1 MAVCHILPE
10 LTVKRNFLAVYFV
23 NTNPEEGIVKVL
35 LSEKKLTVLSDDSQ
49 NISKKSNTDCYTERP
64 SATFCNRTYSI
75 LEDFGY
81 ARNKNLH
88 T

>member
-1 MAVCHILPE
+1 MAVYHILPE
-10 LTVKRNFLAVYFV
+10 LKVKRIFPVVYFV

-35 LSEKKLTVLSDDSQ
+35 LYEKELTVLSDDSQ

-64 SATFCNRTYSI
+64 NATFCNRTYSI

-81 ARNKNLH
+81 TRNKNLH

>member
-1 MAVCHILPE
+1 M
-10 LTVKRNFLAVYFV
+10 FLRRIFPVVYFV

-35 LSEKKLTVLSDDSQ
+35 LYEKELTVLSDDSQ

-64 SATFCNRTYSI
+64 NATFCNRTYSI

-81 ARNKNLH
+81 TRNKNLH